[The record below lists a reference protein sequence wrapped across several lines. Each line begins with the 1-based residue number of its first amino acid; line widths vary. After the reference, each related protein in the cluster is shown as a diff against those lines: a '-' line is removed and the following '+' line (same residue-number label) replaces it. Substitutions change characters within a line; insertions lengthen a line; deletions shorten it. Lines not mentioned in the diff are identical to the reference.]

1 MSNAR
6 NLSNLLGTGTTIGT
20 ANIADEVFEANRNVL
35 INGSMAVS
43 QRGTSST
50 GQGASD
56 LFLVDRFQLNT
67 NGNSAGRY
75 TVSQESDGPSG
86 IPNSLKLAC
95 TTADTSIAAA
105 ERFFIEQRLEGQN
118 CQRFKKGTSDAE
130 KITVSFYV
138 KGNAAATYVLG
149 IYDNDNSRQI
159 GATFSVTTSW
169 ARVSVTFPGDTGGS
183 ALGDDNA
190 ESLSL
195 RFYLHAGSNYTSGTL
210 QTTWGSASAASQVGS
225 GTTSFFDSTSRT
237 FFLTGVQ
244 MEVGEQTTP
253 FEQEEFGITL
263 AKCSRYYAKSWS
275 YGNAVGTNPGVITAS
290 CVGSVHRAFGSV
302 FWPVEMRTEPTVTW
316 YSGSDGTEDKWR
328 NGSQGTNITPPSPM
342 AAIGTKG
349 YGFVLSSGISAITD
363 SLQGHYEAEAEL

>member
-105 ERFFIEQRLEGQN
+105 ERLFIEQRLEGQN

-130 KITVSFYV
+130 KITVSF
-138 KGNAAATYVLG
+138 
-149 IYDNDNSRQI
+149 
-159 GATFSVTTSW
+159 
-169 ARVSVTFPGDTGGS
+169 
-183 ALGDDNA
+183 
-190 ESLSL
+190 
-195 RFYLHAGSNYTSGTL
+195 
-210 QTTWGSASAASQVGS
+210 
-225 GTTSFFDSTSRT
+225 
-237 FFLTGVQ
+237 
-244 MEVGEQTTP
+244 
-253 FEQEEFGITL
+253 
-263 AKCSRYYAKSWS
+263 
-275 YGNAVGTNPGVITAS
+275 
-290 CVGSVHRAFGSV
+290 
-302 FWPVEMRTEPTVTW
+302 
-316 YSGSDGTEDKWR
+316 
-328 NGSQGTNITPPSPM
+328 
-342 AAIGTKG
+342 
-349 YGFVLSSGISAITD
+349 
-363 SLQGHYEAEAEL
+363 